1 MTVSRGSRGGSPPRS
16 PRRGPLRPWLSVVFC
31 LLLVV
36 VAGVAPP
43 RWVAHAGKLEE
54 LTRMLLEDDSYK
66 VRVQAAQL
74 LGKLGDPAGA
84 EPLARAL
91 HDTNKLVRWM
101 AAQALGRVGSPSAA
115 PALKA
120 LLEREKDASVRTQA
134 EKALASLGARPGN
147 GPRSTGG
154 RIFLTFGSFSGGT
167 GSADAGALEIL
178 RSALRRELGKLA
190 TVTFDSRESKSAPGA
205 SAALGFLIDGNVS
218 RLDNGLVGGAME
230 INCDVKVMVARW
242 PSRSIILWT
251 NAGAAVQGGTR
262 PQDIANAR
270 RDCLEASAGQLG
282 EDLSKFLQSQGG

>member
-1 MTVSRGSRGGSPPRS
+1 MTVLRGRRGGSPPRS
-16 PRRGPLRPWLSVVFC
+16 PRRGRLRTWLSVEFC

-36 VAGVAPP
+36 AAAIAPP
-43 RWVAHAGKLEE
+43 RQVAYAGKLEE
-54 LTRMLLEDDSYK
+54 LSRVLLEDDSYK

-91 HDTNKLVRWM
+91 GDSNKLVRWM
-101 AAQALGRVGSPSAA
+101 AAQALGRLGAPSAA

-120 LLEREKDASVRTQA
+120 LLEREKDASVRIQA
-134 EKALASLGARPGN
+134 EKALAALGASPGGGSRPA
-147 GPRSTGG
+147 GG

-167 GSADAGALEIL
+167 GSADASALEIL

-190 TVTFDSRESKSAPGA
+190 SVTFDSRESKPPPGVA
-205 SAALGFLIDGNVS
+205 QQGFLIDGNVS
-218 RLDNGLVGGAME
+218 RLDNGLVGGVME